1 MSVEAILESIEKL
14 TLLEAAELVKAME
27 EKFGVS
33 AAAPV
38 AVAAA
43 PAAGAA
49 PAGEEEAS
57 EVNVILASV
66 PADKKIAVLKEV
78 RAITGLGLKEAKD
91 LVDGAPKA
99 IKENVKK
106 EDAEAIKKQLEAA
119 GATVEIK
126 QFDIYLFK

>member
-1 MSVEAILESIEKL
+1 MSNVESILESIEKL

-38 AVAAA
+38 AVAAVA
-43 PAAGAA
+43 AA
-49 PAGEEEAS
+49 PAEAAAEEAS
-57 EVNVILASV
+57 EVNVILAS
-66 PADKKIAVLKEV
+66 AGANKIAVLKEV

-99 IKENVKK
+99 IKEGIKK
-106 EDAEAIKKQLEAA
+106 EEAEAIKKQLEAA

-126 QFDIYLFK
+126 

>member
-1 MSVEAILESIEKL
+1 MSVESILESIEKL
-14 TLLEAAELVKAME
+14 TLLEASELVKAME

-43 PAAGAA
+43 PAAAGAA
-49 PAGEEEAS
+49 PAAGEDEAT

-78 RAITGLGLKEAKD
+78 RTITGLGLKEAKD
-91 LVDGAPKA
+91 LVDAAPKPV
-99 IKENVKK
+99 KEGVKK
-106 EDAEAIKKQLEAA
+106 EEAESIKKQLEAA

-126 QFDIYLFK
+126 

>member
-43 PAAGAA
+43 APAAAGAA
-49 PAGEEEAS
+49 AAS
-57 EVNVILASV
+57 DDADAEVTVVLAAV

-78 RAITGLGLKEAKD
+78 RAITGLGMKEAKD

-99 IKENVKK
+99 VKEAVKK

-126 QFDIYLFK
+126 

>member
-43 PAAGAA
+43 PAAAGAA
-49 PAGEEEAS
+49 PAEEEAS

-78 RAITGLGLKEAKD
+78 RTITGLGLKEAKD
-91 LVDGAPKA
+91 LVDAAPKPV
-99 IKENVKK
+99 KEGVKK
-106 EDAEAIKKQLEAA
+106 EEAESIKKQLEAA

-126 QFDIYLFK
+126 

>member
-1 MSVEAILESIEKL
+1 MSNVETILESIEKL

-38 AVAAA
+38 AVAAVA
-43 PAAGAA
+43 AA
-49 PAGEEEAS
+49 PAEAAAEEAS
-57 EVNVILASV
+57 EVNVILAS
-66 PADKKIAVLKEV
+66 AGANKIAVLKEV

-99 IKENVKK
+99 IKEGVKK
-106 EDAEAIKKQLEAA
+106 EDAEAIKKQLEEA

-126 QFDIYLFK
+126 

>member
-1 MSVEAILESIEKL
+1 MSIEAILESIEKL

-43 PAAGAA
+43 PAAAAA
-49 PAGEEEAS
+49 PADDADA

-78 RAITGLGLKEAKD
+78 RGITGLGLKEAKD

-99 IKENVKK
+99 IKEGVKK
-106 EDAEAIKKQLEAA
+106 EEAEAIKKQLEAA
-119 GATVEIK
+119 GATVEVK
-126 QFDIYLFK
+126 

>member
-1 MSVEAILESIEKL
+1 MSVESILESIEKL

-43 PAAGAA
+43 PVAAAA
-49 PAGEEEAS
+49 PAEEEAS

-99 IKENVKK
+99 VKEQVKK
-106 EDAEAIKKQLEAA
+106 EDAEAIKKQLEEA

-126 QFDIYLFK
+126 

>member
-43 PAAGAA
+43 PAAAA
-49 PAGEEEAS
+49 PAEDADA
-57 EVNVILASV
+57 EVSVILASV

-78 RAITGLGLKEAKD
+78 RTLTGLGLKEAKD
-91 LVDGAPKA
+91 LVEAAPKA
-99 IKENVKK
+99 VKEGIKK
-106 EDAEAIKKQLEAA
+106 EEAAEIKKTLEAA
-119 GATVEIK
+119 GAVIEIK
-126 QFDIYLFK
+126 

>member
-1 MSVEAILESIEKL
+1 MSVESILESIEKL

-38 AVAAA
+38 AVAAVA
-43 PAAGAA
+43 AA
-49 PAGEEEAS
+49 PAEAAADEAS

-91 LVDGAPKA
+91 LVDGAPQVV
-99 IKENVKK
+99 KEAVKK

-126 QFDIYLFK
+126 